1 MKQNNGVTMM
11 SLIIT
16 ILVMIILVTIVLSSG
31 MTSINETVNT
41 KNEMEIRNLKDAV
54 AARMINNEKNPE
66 KYPLIGNT
74 IDDLAGFLNYVDN
87 LSEADVEKITK
98 NLTEDNM
105 KYYKIINYQE
115 ASQLGVDSVAKTHYY
130 IIDYLAGNVYGP
142 IDIDEMSSEA
152 NP

>member
-16 ILVMIILVTIVLSSG
+16 ILVMIILTTIVLSSG
-31 MTSINETVNT
+31 MISMNETANT
-41 KNEMEIRNLKDAV
+41 KKEIEIRNLKDAV
-54 AARMINNEKNPE
+54 ATRMINNEKNPE

-74 IDDLAGFLNYVDN
+74 VDDLAGFLNYVDN
-87 LSEADVEKITK
+87 LPESDVEKITE
-98 NLTEDNM
+98 NLTEDSM

-115 ASQLGVDSVAKTHYY
+115 ASKLGVESVAKTHYY
-130 IIDYLAGNVYGP
+130 IIDYLEGNVYGP
-142 IDIDEMSSEA
+142 VDIDEMSSKA

>member
-1 MKQNNGVTMM
+1 MK
-11 SLIIT
+11 
-16 ILVMIILVTIVLSSG
+16 IILASSSKQRQDIFKMIGLKYEVVTSNVD
-31 MTSINETVNT
+31 
-41 KNEMEIRNLKDAV
+41 EMS
-54 AARMINNEKNPE
+54 NEKDPE

-98 NLTEDNM
+98 SLTEDNM

-115 ASQLGVDSVAKTHYY
+115 ASQLGVESVAKTHYY
-130 IIDYLAGNVYGP
+130 IIDYLVGNVYGP